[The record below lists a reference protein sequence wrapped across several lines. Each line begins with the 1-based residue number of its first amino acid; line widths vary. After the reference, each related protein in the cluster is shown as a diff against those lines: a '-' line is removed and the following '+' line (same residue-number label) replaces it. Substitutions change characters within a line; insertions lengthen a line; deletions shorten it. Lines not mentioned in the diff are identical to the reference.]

1 MWLIFYY
8 CKKNIVLTETFLEGN
23 LKLKKKKTF
32 ISSISFYKKKKVIL
46 LRANIML

>member
-23 LKLKKKKTF
+23 LKLKKKTHLF
-32 ISSISFYKKKKVIL
+32 QAFHFTKKKK
-46 LRANIML
+46 